1 MPVTRQHVTHSR
13 ALAGAVLLLLVLTF
27 LPARY
32 GYWANRLQ
40 AVPALAIG
48 PSQWLFRSIGGLFS
62 RPGRR
67 ADEVQLHALEMD
79 RDQWRSQ
86 YLAER
91 ERRREAEERLAVVE
105 AGARTPDEAGISVRR
120 AQVIGPAG
128 APGTQMLRLRAGT
141 GDGVTRGTVAVV
153 DRVQVVGRVED
164 IRAGTCTLVLI
175 TQVGRPPVPIQ
186 GTLLFSEAA
195 GAPDDSVLCQLSAF
209 GDGTL
214 RGMVEHKPARPGGPP
229 HTAKE
234 GQTVYLNDR
243 AWPEN
248 SRMLVLGRVVKVGA
262 FKDDPLRQ
270 LITVEPTV
278 RPDRVAEVWLRI
290 PGAESGAPGG
300 GGG

>member
-13 ALAGAVLLLLVLTF
+13 ALAGAVLLLLVFTF

-40 AVPALAIG
+40 VVPARAIG
-48 PSQWLFRSIGGLFS
+48 PSQWLFRSIGGVFS
-62 RPGRR
+62 RPARG
-67 ADEVQLHALEMD
+67 ADEAQLRALEMD

-105 AGARTPDEAGISVRR
+105 AGARTPDESGIAVRR
-120 AQVIGPAG
+120 ARVIGAAG

-141 GDGVTRGTVAVV
+141 GDGVTPGTVAVV
-153 DRVQVVGRVED
+153 DRVQVVGRVESV
-164 IRAGTCTLVLI
+164 RAGECTLILI
-175 TQVGRPPVPIQ
+175 TQVKQPPIQ
-186 GTLLFSEAA
+186 GTLLFSGAPD
-195 GAPDDSVLCQLSAF
+195 APDDSRVLCQLSPF

-214 RGMVEHKPARPGGPP
+214 RGMVEYKPARPGGPA
-229 HTAKE
+229 HAAGE
-234 GQTVYLNDR
+234 GQVVYLSDPS
-243 AWPEN
+243 WPES
-248 SRMLVLGRVVKVGA
+248 SRMLVLGRVRKVGA

-290 PGAESGAPGG
+290 PAPDAPGG